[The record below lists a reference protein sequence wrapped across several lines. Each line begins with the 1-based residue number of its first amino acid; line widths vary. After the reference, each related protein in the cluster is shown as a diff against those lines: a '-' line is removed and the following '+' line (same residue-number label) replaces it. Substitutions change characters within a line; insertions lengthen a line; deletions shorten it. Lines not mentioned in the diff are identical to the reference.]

1 MKMNPSAA
9 RVKRPL
15 PRLSVSG
22 FLLLALLVM
31 PLAAHAQGSS
41 PFDSGMTAIQ
51 TLFTGTIAKVSSLIA
66 IVIGGY
72 LDSSLALV
80 SKRMFEV
87 EEVGTP
93 ANVIVVEMG
102 ESDDVVI
109 IASIQ
114 IDLEAVRQGDSL
126 VRSIVVTL
134 YVGIIEEDLSPAC
147 EINPAAI
154 CVPERE
160 KRQLVHSFHHFLPR

>member
-1 MKMNPSAA
+1 MPGLLSNDPGAVLYAIFDDRCRWNPQ
-9 RVKRPL
+9 
-15 PRLSVSG
+15 
-22 FLLLALLVM
+22 LV
-31 PLAAHAQGSS
+31 
-41 PFDSGMTAIQ
+41 
-51 TLFTGTIAKVSSLIA
+51 
-66 IVIGGY
+66 Y

-80 SKRMFEV
+80 SNRMFEV

-109 IASIQ
+109 FASIQ
-114 IDLEAVRQGDSL
+114 IDLEEVRQGDPL

-134 YVGIIEEDLSPAC
+134 YVGIIEKDLSPAC

-160 KRQLVHSFHHFLPR
+160 KGQLVHSFYHFLPR